1 MSYYY
6 VYKITDMKRKK
17 YYIGSRTSEIPPD
30 QDLGHIYFS
39 SSTNKNFIEEQRTTP
54 NQFTYE
60 VIETFP
66 TLRQALDYETDLI
79 QQTNALN
86 DENYY
91 NGRTK
96 LKFVSVNSR
105 ATKSTV
111 LYLGELIRLA
121 RKERGFSQQEL
132 ADRLGT
138 SRMKINRIEAGNPK
152 VSIGSVFEACFV
164 LGIPLMGGDEK
175 HIHNLSML
183 LSYMNKLIP
192 DNIPS
197 KNILFD
203 DF

>member
-1 MSYYY
+1 
-6 VYKITDMKRKK
+6 MKRKK